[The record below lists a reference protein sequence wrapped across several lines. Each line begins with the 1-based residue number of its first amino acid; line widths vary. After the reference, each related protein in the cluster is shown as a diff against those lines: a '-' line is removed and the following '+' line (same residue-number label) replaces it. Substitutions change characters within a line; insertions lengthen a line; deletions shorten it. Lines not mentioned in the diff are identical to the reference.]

1 MKHFGD
7 FRRVL
12 NELQK
17 YLSSGKIDG
26 ILSTI
31 SEINVSEL
39 VNYLKN
45 KKFSEM
51 RNIVETQT
59 WIQMWLGIQ
68 KNYMM
73 FSVHI

>member
-1 MKHFGD
+1 MIRELSENLSEKHFGD
-7 FRRVL
+7 FRRII

-17 YLSSGKIDG
+17 YSQVVRLIG

-45 KKFSEM
+45 KKF
-51 RNIVETQT
+51 
-59 WIQMWLGIQ
+59 L
-68 KNYMM
+68 K
-73 FSVHI
+73 